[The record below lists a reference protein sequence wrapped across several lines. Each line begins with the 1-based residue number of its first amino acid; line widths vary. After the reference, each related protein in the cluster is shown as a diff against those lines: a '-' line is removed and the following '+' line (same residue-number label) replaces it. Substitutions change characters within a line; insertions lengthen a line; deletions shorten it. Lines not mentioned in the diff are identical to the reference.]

1 MDMKAMMRQ
10 AQKMQAELAKAQEE
24 IKTMT
29 FEGSAGGGMVKAVA
43 TGEMTIESVR
53 IEKIIVDPDD
63 IEMLEDM
70 VTAAVNEALRG
81 VAEMS
86 AQRMSAATGGMNI
99 PGLM

>member
-43 TGEMTIESVR
+43 TGEMTIESVK

-99 PGLM
+99 LGLM